1 MTLPWL
7 ITRWG
12 VDNEEER
19 RKDAL
24 ALAAAQDKA
33 ARAATEVLDSLV
45 ANADGDPAAV
55 RERAAEILRTWSEH
69 RAHAAWERLGR
80 SEAELGESPSAAFR
94 ALRLQMLETER
105 NVFLAERDSGRI
117 DDEVLRQVLRELDLE
132 EATLNRE

>member
-1 MTLPWL
+1 
-7 ITRWG
+7 
-12 VDNEEER
+12 V
-19 RKDAL
+19 
-24 ALAAAQDKA
+24 AAVQDKA
-33 ARAATEVLDSLV
+33 ARAATELLDSLV
-45 ANADGDPAAV
+45 ANADENSAAV

-80 SEAELGESPSAAFR
+80 SQDELGESPSAAFR

-105 NVFLAERDSGRI
+105 GVFIAERDNGRI